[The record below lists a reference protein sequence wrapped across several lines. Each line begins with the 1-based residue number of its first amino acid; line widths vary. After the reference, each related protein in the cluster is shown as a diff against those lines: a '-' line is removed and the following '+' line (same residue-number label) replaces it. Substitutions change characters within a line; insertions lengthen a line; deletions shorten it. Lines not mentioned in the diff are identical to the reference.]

1 MKKSQVFLLIL
12 VRFQENIF
20 ALKYRVLLECDKK
33 IRKDPNI
40 VTVSERKDRSGITK
54 GKQCNM
60 KRLKVR
66 VVICLTTCVREY
78 LALMGGILVTNILYL
93 APCDWLKE
101 MVLITKV
108 RNKFVAGNVLR

>member
-1 MKKSQVFLLIL
+1 MKKSQVFFVDTCQIS
-12 VRFQENIF
+12 REYF

-40 VTVSERKDRSGITK
+40 VTVSERKDRSEITK

-78 LALMGGILVTNILYL
+78 LALMGGILVTNISYL
-93 APCDWLKE
+93 APFDWLKE

-108 RNKFVAGNVLR
+108 RN